1 MATHSSILGGESHG
15 QRSLA
20 GYSPWG
26 HTIEATKH
34 RAYTAAPLS
43 THLFPAQFHLGNK
56 IPSISI
62 SLPQNCRHFGLN
74 TSL

>member
-26 HTIEATKH
+26 HTIEVTKH
-34 RAYTAAPLS
+34 RAYTADPLS
-43 THLFPAQFHLGNK
+43 IHILPAQFHLGYK
-56 IPSISI
+56 IPPISI
-62 SLPQNCRHFGLN
+62 SLC
-74 TSL
+74 